1 MQKFRTGDL
10 LLWRSTVFYDL
21 LGEYSLRIGA
31 LHVSMIFVGKEF
43 EKYSVCG
50 ASPSG
55 TYVTFQIKNI
65 YPIEEVIGHIWSK
78 PNGSACYVLRRSLPD
93 KQKRP
98 RMLSCIKEGGE
109 GRERRQAGA
118 DIPSELAIQ
127 IYEEYKKLDQ
137 VSPFRTTKLAIY
149 AYLGI
154 GYIEDDPIQTKTN
167 FGLCPWFVGYLLA
180 KMGCLHSKA
189 DINSLLPYDYL
200 ELQFY
205 QRETYVKEEIFN
217 KETLSLS
224 WFMAAPLVS
233 WGLISPE
240 PQVNENVE
248 KILGDYNFPRYSG
261 NLR

>member
-43 EKYSVCG
+43 EKYSMCG
-50 ASPSG
+50 ASPSA

-78 PNGSACYVLRRSLPD
+78 PNGSACYVLKRLQPD
-93 KQKRP
+93 RQKRQ
-98 RMLSCIKEGGE
+98 RTLEIGKTKRKSGE
-109 GRERRQAGA
+109 
-118 DIPSELAIQ
+118 DIPIQLAQ
-127 IYEEYKKLDQ
+127 EIYEEYKQLEQ
-137 VSPFRTTKLAIY
+137 VSAFRTTKLAIY

-154 GYIEDDPIQTKTN
+154 GYIEDHPVETKTN

-205 QRETYVKEEIFN
+205 QRETYEKHEIFN

-233 WGLISPE
+233 WGFIE
-240 PQVNENVE
+240 PQPQTNENVE
-248 KILGDYNFPRYSG
+248 KILGNYEFPRYSG